1 MTGFQWESPLL
12 WWSVSMS
19 YQIWVAKNT
28 MIQICHWISKFTCK
42 SDNYTHSDTSI
53 LFHCQCPQLRSVYL
67 KGRSLRRQNWLNWME
82 CFSGLPN
89 LPHSQVLLF
98 EIKILIQE
106 AGLPPDWKNWMHS
119 VWNSEQSAATSGGV
133 TLVSLLVSHPG
144 LISETLGWWLI
155 DDVLLTYYSWP
166 LDGAVTT

>member
-1 MTGFQWESPLL
+1 MVLYISTNLTSENSPHHSKLIFKHASNALAWLDSNENLHCSDDLL
-12 WWSVSMS
+12 AWATRFEW
-19 YQIWVAKNT
+19 QKNT

-106 AGLPPDWKNWMHS
+106 AGLPPDWPNK
-119 VWNSEQSAATSGGV
+119 EILPIPT
-133 TLVSLLVSHPG
+133 G
-144 LISETLGWWLI
+144 LWQVI
-155 DDVLLTYYSWP
+155 LTIN
-166 LDGAVTT
+166 

>member
-1 MTGFQWESPLL
+1 
-12 WWSVSMS
+12 MS

-106 AGLPPDWKNWMHS
+106 AGLPPDWPNSRHIYKHKFYHCNIA
-119 VWNSEQSAATSGGV
+119 VLTLIGWNPSPDHFRGAIYQRTIYCCDVCYRWCKCMAIWHFLT
-133 TLVSLLVSHPG
+133 T
-144 LISETLGWWLI
+144 TLG
-155 DDVLLTYYSWP
+155 V
-166 LDGAVTT
+166 V

>member
-106 AGLPPDWKNWMHS
+106 AGLPPDWPNSGLTEWQAIPTSEWKRGNRKHQHRKHICTPNGSHHGPWRKCTRS
-119 VWNSEQSAATSGGV
+119 VN
-133 TLVSLLVSHPG
+133 
-144 LISETLGWWLI
+144 
-155 DDVLLTYYSWP
+155 
-166 LDGAVTT
+166 

>member
-1 MTGFQWESPLL
+1 MVLYISTNSHHKTAHIIVNTYCKHASNALAWLGSQWESPLP
-12 WWSVSMS
+12 WWSVSIS
-19 YQIWVAKNT
+19 YRIWVAKNT
-28 MIQICHWISKFTCK
+28 KIQICHWIPKCTCK

-106 AGLPPDWKNWMHS
+106 AGLPPDWPNELSHY
-119 VWNSEQSAATSGGV
+119 SGKYKC
-133 TLVSLLVSHPG
+133 PN
-144 LISETLGWWLI
+144 
-155 DDVLLTYYSWP
+155 
-166 LDGAVTT
+166 